1 MDQDKNFIQG
11 KYEDFFDALKAAAR
25 EKRFVVREY
34 KKADK
39 VVDTKVE
46 LADLEVLVA
55 EKQASLTP

>member
-1 MDQDKNFIQG
+1 
-11 KYEDFFDALKAAAR
+11 
-25 EKRFVVREY
+25 VVREY

-55 EKQASLTP
+55 EKQASLERWCKTHFGEAFKRLQSLFFMLRENEDVF